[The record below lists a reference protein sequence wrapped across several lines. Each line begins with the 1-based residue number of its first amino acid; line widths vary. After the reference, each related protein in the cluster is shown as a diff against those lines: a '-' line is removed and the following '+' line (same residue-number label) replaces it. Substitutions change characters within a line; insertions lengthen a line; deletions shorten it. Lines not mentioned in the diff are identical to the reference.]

1 MNQMKIHKTYI
12 AVGMIIAFALF
23 FELAAHAD
31 DNLQETEI
39 TFNQPVQIPG
49 QILPAGTYLFKQ
61 INGEDLDVVQIFTS
75 DRGHV
80 YATLQT
86 IPTQRREVADDTTVT
101 LVAQGSGKPIV
112 LLKWFYPGEETGH
125 QFTYSGEFEKQLAQ
139 DQQQNV
145 VANQQPTTASE
156 AGGSN

>member
-12 AVGMIIAFALF
+12 AAGMIIALALF
-23 FELAAHAD
+23 LELAAHAD

-61 INGEDLDVVQIFTS
+61 INGENLDIVQIFSS

-101 LVAQGSGKPIV
+101 LAAQGSGKPIV
-112 LLKWFYPGEETGH
+112 LLKWFYPGEDTGH

-145 VANQQPTTASE
+145 VANQRPTTDSE
-156 AGGSN
+156 ASVSN

>member
-1 MNQMKIHKTYI
+1 MKLHKTYI
-12 AVGMIIAFALF
+12 AVGMIIALALF
-23 FELAAHAD
+23 LELAAHAD
-31 DNLQETEI
+31 ENLQETEI

-61 INGEDLDVVQIFTS
+61 INGEELDVVQIFS
-75 DRGHV
+75 SNRRHV

-86 IPTQRREVADDTTVT
+86 TPTQRREVADETTVT
-101 LVAQGSGKPIV
+101 LAAQGSGKPIV

-125 QFTYSGEFEKQLAQ
+125 EFVYSNQLEKEMAQ
-139 DQQQNV
+139 DKQQTV
-145 VANQQPTTASE
+145 VVNQQPTTDSE

>member
-1 MNQMKIHKTYI
+1 MKLHKTYI
-12 AVGMIIAFALF
+12 AVGMIIALALF
-23 FELAAHAD
+23 LELAAHAD

-61 INGEDLDVVQIFTS
+61 INGEDLDVVQIFS
-75 DRGHV
+75 SNRRHV

-86 IPTQRREVADDTTVT
+86 VRAQRREVADDTTVT
-101 LVAQGSGKPIV
+101 LAAQGSGKPIV

-125 QFTYSGEFEKQLAQ
+125 EFVYSNQLEKEMAQ
-139 DQQQNV
+139 DKQQTV
-145 VANQQPTTASE
+145 VANQQPITDSE
-156 AGGSN
+156 ASGSN